1 MEIPAN
7 IVYRQYFDFSPR
19 FSPDSR
25 HIVCASNR
33 GGSVEL
39 WRMDLKSRVTSQLTR
54 VGEWAVLDPVFSPDG
69 SRLVYHVT
77 TDDDYTNYIMSL
89 DQEWESQTPEVLPNP
104 EDDTFQPNYWSPN
117 GRWIVGWSSAFTDPR
132 LLLLDPET
140 REYEEL
146 GDCRGHAH
154 PAWLGDDYLV
164 FAGSAETHGVAT
176 RREEMLLMDR
186 RTGETELLLNDGP
199 DWTFEEQM
207 VASPD
212 GRWLCFIRQDLES
225 DIWLLSRE
233 R

>member
-1 MEIPAN
+1 M
-7 IVYRQYFDFSPR
+7 
-19 FSPDSR
+19 
-25 HIVCASNR
+25 
-33 GGSVEL
+33 
-39 WRMDLKSRVTSQLTR
+39 
-54 VGEWAVLDPVFSPDG
+54 FSPDG

-77 TDDDYTNYIMSL
+77 TDDDYTNYLMSL

-117 GRWIVGWSSAFTDPR
+117 GRWIVGWSDAFTDPR

-146 GDCRGHAH
+146 GGFRGHAH
-154 PAWLGDDYLV
+154 PAWLGDDHLV
-164 FAGSAETHGVAT
+164 FAGSAETRGVAT

-199 DWTFEEQM
+199 DWTFEEHM

-212 GRWLCFIRQDLES
+212 GRWLYFIRQELES
-225 DIWLLSRE
+225 DIWLPSRE